1 MEKISERR
9 VGSLSTLTLGEGL
22 LTFSDNVLSC
32 VKKWIGED
40 ENMSAF
46 DSDIAMAIN
55 GWLMTLREIGVKIP
69 DTFRITTGQETWTE
83 MLGGSAKLESVK
95 TWLYIKARLTFDP
108 PATSFVITALQD
120 QAKELEWRLNVQEDT
135 PTSMLT
141 ESEG

>member
-1 MEKISERR
+1 M
-9 VGSLSTLTLGEGL
+9 STLTLGEGL

-83 MLGGSAKLESVK
+83 MLGDSAK
-95 TWLYIKARLTFDP
+95 
-108 PATSFVITALQD
+108 
-120 QAKELEWRLNVQEDT
+120 
-135 PTSMLT
+135 
-141 ESEG
+141 

>member
-1 MEKISERR
+1 M
-9 VGSLSTLTLGEGL
+9 STLTLEEDL

-40 ENMSAF
+40 ENKHAF
-46 DSDIAMAIN
+46 DSDIAMVVN
-55 GWLMTLREIGVKIP
+55 GWLMTLREISVKIP

-83 MLGGSAKLESVK
+83 MLGNSTKLESVK
-95 TWLYIKARLTFDP
+95 TWIYIKSRLTFDP

-135 PTSMLT
+135 PTSTLT

>member
-1 MEKISERR
+1 M
-9 VGSLSTLTLGEGL
+9 STPTLGEGL

-40 ENMSAF
+40 ENMHAF

-55 GWLMTLREIGVKIP
+55 GWLMTLRELGVPIADGFKIV
-69 DTFRITTGQETWTE
+69 TGTETWTD
-83 MLGGSAKLESVK
+83 MFGNKTDLESVK
-95 TWLYIKARLTFDP
+95 TWLYIKTRLTFDP
-108 PATSFVITALQD
+108 PASSFVITALQD

-135 PTSMLT
+135 PTSTLT